1 MNSIQN
7 PPQKP
12 KKRFDK
18 IVWILLISFIAF
30 GSLTAY
36 LAFSIVKEEVASLW
50 KAPAKPEI
58 DTSSPPLIEDGLFI
72 DVDSPLQSSDGP
84 PPVPWDGNSSVSM
97 VLLGVDSRDWETDTG
112 PPLADTIIVATLD
125 PQAKTAAMLSI
136 PRDLWVDIPGY
147 GNHKVNQAYRLGEAN
162 RLPGGGA
169 GLMIDTIEKLFET
182 SIPYYALIDF
192 NAFIEIVNQID
203 GVKID
208 IPEKLKIDPIGKHNT
223 VILKP
228 GVQTLSG
235 ELALAYARNRDTAGS
250 DFDRIKRQQQV
261 ILGIQKRLISFD
273 MIPILINRA
282 PDIYDE
288 IKSGV
293 KTNLTLQQVVQ
304 FGWLTAQI
312 PEGNIRSFSIK
323 PEQVVDTYSYD
334 GMAILMPIPEEMYAI
349 RDEFWNIEQ
358 PTSPATVVEMTLDDR
373 TEEEKATVLIKNG
386 TLTTGLAG
394 RTQEYLE
401 SKGIFVIDVANAEQT
416 YKQTTIIDYTGKPY
430 TVSFLSELL
439 NISPDKIYQRF
450 EPNNEAEVVLILG
463 EDWAENNSMP

>member
-1 MNSIQN
+1 MDSFQN

-12 KKRFDK
+12 RRRFDK
-18 IVWILLISFIAF
+18 TIWILLISFIAF

-50 KAPAKPEI
+50 KAPATPEI
-58 DTSSPPLIEDGLFI
+58 DTSSPPLIDQELFL
-72 DVDSPLQSSDGP
+72 DVDTPLQTGDGP
-84 PPVPWDGNSSVSM
+84 PPVPWDGNSPVTM
-97 VLLGVDSRDWETDTG
+97 VLLGVDSRDWKTDNG
-112 PPLADTIIVATLD
+112 PPLADTIIIATLD

-162 RLPGGGA
+162 HLPEGGA
-169 GLMIDTIEKLFET
+169 GLVIDTIEKLFET

-192 NAFIEIVNQID
+192 NAFVTIIDQID

-208 IPEKLKIDPIGKHNT
+208 VPEKIKIDPLGDHNT
-223 VILKP
+223 EILKP

-235 ELALAYARNRDTAGS
+235 ELALAYVRNRDTAGS

-261 ILGIQKRLISFD
+261 ILGIQKRLISFQ

-282 PDIYDE
+282 PDIYEE
-288 IKSGV
+288 IKSGI

-312 PEGNIRSFSIK
+312 PEGNIRSYSIK
-323 PEQVVDTYSYD
+323 PEQVIDTYSYD
-334 GMAILMPIPEEMYAI
+334 GMAILMPIAEEMYAI
-349 RDEFWNIEQ
+349 RDEFLNIEQ
-358 PTSPATVVEMTLDDR
+358 PASPETVVEMTLDDR
-373 TEEEKATVLIKNG
+373 TEVEKAAVIIKNG
-386 TLTTGLAG
+386 TLTAGLAA
-394 RTQEYLE
+394 RTQEFLE
-401 SKGIFVIDVANAEQT
+401 SKGIYVIDVANAEQT
-416 YKQTTIIDYTGKPY
+416 YKQTTIIDYAGKPY
-430 TVSFLSELL
+430 TVNFLSELL

-450 EPNNEAEVVLILG
+450 EPDNEAEVVVILG
-463 EDWAENNSMP
+463 EDWAENNNMP

>member
-18 IVWILLISFIAF
+18 IVWILLISFIVF

-358 PTSPATVVEMTLDDR
+358 PNQS
-373 TEEEKATVLIKNG
+373 
-386 TLTTGLAG
+386 
-394 RTQEYLE
+394 
-401 SKGIFVIDVANAEQT
+401 S
-416 YKQTTIIDYTGKPY
+416 
-430 TVSFLSELL
+430 
-439 NISPDKIYQRF
+439 
-450 EPNNEAEVVLILG
+450 
-463 EDWAENNSMP
+463 NSR